1 MPRMTFSC
9 EGMVEMRMLACV
21 SSLRMA
27 SRWISSVEMLESSDE
42 MIERRTA
49 ASRLSRSWMT
59 GLRSELFSSSFSRR
73 RIAEL

>member
-49 ASRLSRSWMT
+49 ASRLSRS
-59 GLRSELFSSSFSRR
+59 
-73 RIAEL
+73 